1 VKVIALLFLL
11 LAGTALQAFIPALT
25 WLGYASTPVLG
36 AIVVYYTLFRGG
48 AMMLAA
54 ALLGGLFQDSLS
66 LIPIGYS
73 SFGFAV
79 GALIIERYREV
90 IVLQSPLTH
99 MVLTS
104 LLHAGVTVFLALML
118 VQGDLIGWQPG
129 WLLLKVGGAAVLGL
143 VAGPVIVGLTHL
155 LEEKLGLI
163 EGNSD
168 DEGAKRTY
176 YGIG

>member
-1 VKVIALLFLL
+1 MKMVALLFLL
-11 LAGTALQAFIPALT
+11 LAGTALQAFFPALR
-25 WLGYASTPVLG
+25 WLGHASAPVLG

-48 AMMLAA
+48 PMMLAA

-73 SFGFAV
+73 SFAFAA
-79 GALIIERYREV
+79 GALIIERYREI

-104 LLHAGVTVFLALML
+104 ALHAGVTAFLAVML
-118 VQGDLIGWQPG
+118 VHGDLIAWQPG
-129 WLLLKVGGAAVLGL
+129 WLLLKVAGAAALGL
-143 VAGPVIVGLTHL
+143 VTGPVIVGLAHL

-163 EGNSD
+163 EGSAD
-168 DEGAKRTY
+168 DEGAKRSY

>member
-1 VKVIALLFLL
+1 VKVVALFFLL
-11 LAGTALQAFIPALT
+11 LTGTALQAFFPALR
-25 WLGYASTPVLG
+25 WLGHASAPVLG
-36 AIVVYYTLFRGG
+36 ALVVYYTLFRGG
-48 AMMLAA
+48 PLMLAA

-104 LLHAGVTVFLALML
+104 ALHAGVTLFLALML
-118 VQGDLIGWQPG
+118 VQGDLIAWQPG
-129 WLLLKVGGAAVLGL
+129 WLLLKVAGAAALGL
-143 VAGPVIVGLTHL
+143 VTGPVIVGLAHL

-163 EGNSD
+163 EGSSD
-168 DEGAKRTY
+168 DEGAKRSY